1 MERFHLYKVPKVV
14 IHMQTEIRTLGTRG
28 FGRRNGE
35 LMFRA
40 DRVSDGEDEKF
51 FRRMVVMV
59 AKPCDYLEIIR
70 TVNYMLFYVML
81 FYHNKKI
88 STVGMRD
95 IFLQRCLSSLQLTP
109 KAICLSYWE
118 PPGSPYPTTIW
129 CGDVSIYLH
138 CPNSSQL

>member
-1 MERFHLYKVPKVV
+1 
-14 IHMQTEIRTLGTRG
+14 MQTEIRTLGTRG

-109 KAICLSYWE
+109 KAICLSY
-118 PPGSPYPTTIW
+118 
-129 CGDVSIYLH
+129 
-138 CPNSSQL
+138 